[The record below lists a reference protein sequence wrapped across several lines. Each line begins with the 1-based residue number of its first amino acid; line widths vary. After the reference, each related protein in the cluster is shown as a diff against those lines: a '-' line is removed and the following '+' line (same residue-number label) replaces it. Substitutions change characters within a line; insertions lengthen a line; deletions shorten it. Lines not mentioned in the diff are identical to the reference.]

1 MINLRSKPPTALVSA
16 IRREQALSVRRID
29 LIRMWGASGLLLLFG
44 VLDLLL
50 RQAEW
55 GGGGVPLIAAYW
67 VAAAAVM
74 LSGRRFG
81 AVAPVAGLATPLARP
96 LAGRGAAGQ
105 HRRGGGRGQGL
116 RRARPESGAAGR
128 QHRPGGRL
136 DARRQQPRILRAC
149 GTNCQCAD
157 WNATRHLHN

>member
-1 MINLRSKPPTALVSA
+1 MINLRSPPPTALVSA

-67 VAAAAVM
+67 VAEIT
-74 LSGRRFG
+74 G
-81 AVAPVAGLATPLARP
+81 P
-96 LAGRGAAGQ
+96 
-105 HRRGGGRGQGL
+105 
-116 RRARPESGAAGR
+116 
-128 QHRPGGRL
+128 
-136 DARRQQPRILRAC
+136 
-149 GTNCQCAD
+149 
-157 WNATRHLHN
+157 